1 MNFKSKGELLLK
13 LRSFRKI
20 GEGSQGVCYLDKNS
34 GIVYKIFNQVFDDS
48 LDSYLYYY
56 KYNRQDIMKFGNI
69 KNNTYIF
76 PSNVIYVQDEI
87 VGYIEPYVNSKDLT
101 KISPLRISLD
111 KLITNINKVR
121 IDIEKISEC
130 GILTRDVMYNIL
142 YKNKF
147 NVIDTDDYV
156 IKDVDP
162 STLIDMNNQMFDYA
176 IYDFLIDNF
185 FNDFVDSYTLL
196 KNMYKDR
203 TGDVTIFIKYLRKYL
218 SEYVGYEI
226 NKLGDAKE
234 CVDKVKALD
243 PCYIRD
249 IKLK

>member
-1 MNFKSKGELLLK
+1 
-13 LRSFRKI
+13 
-20 GEGSQGVCYLDKNS
+20 
-34 GIVYKIFNQVFDDS
+34 
-48 LDSYLYYY
+48 
-56 KYNRQDIMKFGNI
+56 
-69 KNNTYIF
+69 
-76 PSNVIYVQDEI
+76 
-87 VGYIEPYVNSKDLT
+87 
-101 KISPLRISLD
+101 
-111 KLITNINKVR
+111 
-121 IDIEKISEC
+121 
-130 GILTRDVMYNIL
+130 MYNIL

-203 TGDVTIFIKYLRKYL
+203 TGDVTIFIKYLRKFL

-234 CVDKVKALD
+234 CVDKVKA
-243 PCYIRD
+243 
-249 IKLK
+249 